1 MLTLVAN
8 TVLMSVQER
17 VREFGVLRTLGFTES
32 YVAAV
37 VVLRVARALARRRR
51 CSGSRVAFVIVK
63 TSNLAI
69 GAEGVPVSF
78 DLSPMLA
85 AKGAAL
91 AMTIGIVSGLFPAVR
106 SARAPIV
113 SALRSAMMGR
123 RLPFDY
129 AVRNL
134 GRRRLRTVLTGI
146 SAALVAA
153 LLVATA
159 AFVRG
164 LEGSFAGAA
173 QDDCAILL
181 VQRLERDVVRSTVG
195 AQVPELVAGSVPG
208 VLRGPR
214 QAGGVGRDPHGDA
227 APLGPAPAPGAVD
240 PERAGFVRGVT
251 DAAFLVHEAVTL
263 TEGAPPG
270 TGEVIVGRL
279 VARQLGVPEEDLVVG
294 KKVRFEGGEF
304 TISGRFAAPGTT
316 TEAEIWAP
324 LVELRGLTRR
334 DDSSIVFV
342 RMESP
347 DFTEL
352 DLFAKRRLDLE
363 LIMIPSA
370 TYYRELS
377 DYFEPIRK
385 MAWALAAIMGFAA
398 LFGGANT
405 LNAAVQDRLR
415 ELAMLAGAR
424 VHGVRPRA
432 LARDRGVRPLGG
444 RRASRPRRRA
454 NPARRQHRPHRDE
467 RVRAQGGRRRRSWR
481 ASQASSFLPFWG
493 RPPRPRKSSG
503 SRSPPR

>member
-1 MLTLVAN
+1 
-8 TVLMSVQER
+8 
-17 VREFGVLRTLGFTES
+17 
-32 YVAAV
+32 
-37 VVLRVARALARRRR
+37 
-51 CSGSRVAFVIVK
+51 
-63 TSNLAI
+63 
-69 GAEGVPVSF
+69 
-78 DLSPMLA
+78 
-85 AKGAAL
+85 
-91 AMTIGIVSGLFPAVR
+91 
-106 SARAPIV
+106 
-113 SALRSAMMGR
+113 MGR

-134 GRRRLRTVLTGI
+134 GRRRLRTALTGI

-173 QDDCAILL
+173 QADCAILL
-181 VQRLERDVVRSTVG
+181 SSVSQRDVVRSTVG
-195 AQVPELVAGSVPG
+195 AQVPGLIAGSVPG
-208 VLRGPR
+208 VL
-214 QAGGVGRDPHGDA
+214 VVHGRPAVSGEIHMGTQLR
-227 APLGPAPAPGAVD
+227 LGPAPEPGAAD
-240 PERAGFVRGVT
+240 PQLAGFVRGVT

-279 VARQLGVPEEDLVVG
+279 VARQLGVPEEDLAVG
-294 KKVRFEGGEF
+294 KKVRFEDGEF

-363 LIMIPSA
+363 LIMIPSS

-415 ELAMLAGAR
+415 ELAMLRALGYSGFALVRSLATEAFVLSAAGGLLGLVAARILLAGSTVRIAMSAFALKVDAVAILAGFAGVLILAILGAAPAAAR
-424 VHGVRPRA
+424 VFRLPIATA
-432 LARDRGVRPLGG
+432 LKEP
-444 RRASRPRRRA
+444 
-454 NPARRQHRPHRDE
+454 
-467 RVRAQGGRRRRSWR
+467 
-481 ASQASSFLPFWG
+481 
-493 RPPRPRKSSG
+493 
-503 SRSPPR
+503 